1 MEKTSISAE
10 EAIDQ
15 VYKYGGKILGKDVTT
30 VAEQAEKAKGI
41 FGKAKQLV
49 AYGKDIMNILS
60 MLKDYASGAY
70 TEVPWRVIAAL
81 TGGVVYVFSPVDLIP
96 DLIPLFGFADDATVF
111 ASVLSLSRLDI
122 NAYLLWKKSR
132 GEKIEGGSSEDV
144 ESLPVVD
151 KSADIT
157 NWSLTNF
164 QDVVRSALSS
174 LKGTAIHWFWGD
186 DHVAEFSENIHGKI
200 MGGNG
205 SIKDVIGVID
215 LEAFEHCKEGFA
227 FTDERIYFR
236 QFAEHGF
243 SYRWRDII
251 SFERV
256 GAKFYI
262 NGIPLENICHDEE
275 NAERV
280 YKVILAMLNR
290 AELTPEGNPLDVTR
304 RRSKGQI
311 VHDIFFSVPKGD
323 CIYVGENI
331 PEKKRMNA
339 HQAMGV
345 REPPE
350 AIAVLIDGTLL
361 GSGKDGI
368 ALTNRALYGN
378 GWGSRCRIEW
388 NDLMFVQDNG
398 SSAVAL
404 SKDGQTVLYLGAAD
418 PQRGV
423 ICECINK
430 IREEECKEVSRCLQ
444 AKMDMLRAFDLEK
457 AHRYLGKTVADFE
470 SEDAFIAAGKAAEE
484 KMIEETTISAETKAD
499 KEGRASI
506 VDNVPLTGGWK
517 IACGRYCLN
526 EPIKVGENVRLF
538 VKDAEIHFGNKGWI
552 ELCGGQARF
561 ENCRLVC
568 DGEACGESEGSG
580 NFMVV
585 GKTSGSCFLNC
596 DFNGRDHRAAFVLD
610 GEVNVQGCVFQDLF
624 SNRQGG
630 AILGSS
636 HKKDMASKLVLNECS
651 FVNCRAKSQAVVW
664 AMEAIV
670 TDCEFVKCTS
680 PVGIVCVVE
689 DSDFYMTKCMFDQ
702 CEIAPGGAAL
712 ALYVNGGSTMVEGG
726 GICLCRLKDCKC
738 QYTHNPGIPLSSLG
752 GWVDEQT
759 YKVGGIGEPPLFLR
773 DGLPLRK
780 KIGAQIVFGEVACNA
795 TPAKTKRRSKPS
807 GGAGSVSSGC
817 SKHKDEQETKL
828 SSEATDASDDESR
841 GRPAQPKRKRPSKSA
856 ERCEVSRDVSVED
869 GAAEDETPTKKRKGK
884 ETKTAVAKKKSSKD
898 DAARKERQEA
908 EPTVS
913 DVENKKTKTAV
924 SQKKPP
930 ETKSR
935 KVSSAKPSVRIDVQ
949 AAVKKALMDLGKA
962 DFYEGQ
968 SIPAKKLKNAI
979 ESMGIGSGERVY
991 ALIDT
996 TLFGSAKN
1004 GLAIT
1009 NLGVHWKNDWAT
1021 DSDKSFYS
1029 WAEFSAIAP
1038 KMTTDKFDV
1047 VFSKGSRVSTAGSG
1061 VEPDELKKVL
1071 ETIVSLT
1078 T

>member
-1 MEKTSISAE
+1 MNGQSITPE

-96 DLIPLFGFADDATVF
+96 DLIPLIGFADDATVF

-132 GEKIEGGSSEDV
+132 GEKIEGGSSVSE

-174 LKGTAIHWFWGD
+174 LKGVALHWFWGED
-186 DHVAEFSENIHGKI
+186 NVAEFGENIHEKI
-200 MGGNG
+200 MGGKG

-227 FTDERIYFR
+227 FTNERIYFR
-236 QFAEHGF
+236 QFAGHSY
-243 SYRWRDII
+243 SYRWREII

-256 GAKFYI
+256 GTKFYV
-262 NGIPLENICHDEE
+262 NGTPLENICHDEGD
-275 NAERV
+275 AERV
-280 YKVILAMLNR
+280 YKVIKAILNR
-290 AELTPEGNPLDVTR
+290 AELTPEGKPLDMTR
-304 RRSKGQI
+304 RRSMGQI
-311 VHDIFFSVPKGD
+311 AHDVFFSVPKGD

-331 PEKKRMNA
+331 PEKKRLNA
-339 HQAMGV
+339 HQSMSI
-345 REPPE
+345 REPSS
-350 AIAVLIDGTLL
+350 AIVVLIDGTLL

-378 GWGSRCRIEW
+378 GWGSHCRIDW

-398 SSAVAL
+398 RAAIAL
-404 SKDGQTVLYLGAAD
+404 SKDGQTVLYLGAAE
-418 PQRGV
+418 PQRGI

-430 IREEECKEVSRCLQ
+430 IREEKINEITRWFH
-444 AKMDMLRAFDLEK
+444 AKMDMLRAFDIEK

-470 SEDAFIAAGKAAEE
+470 SEDAFIAAGRAAEE
-484 KMIEETTISAETKAD
+484 KVIAETTISAATKTAKND
-499 KEGRASI
+499 RLMI
-506 VDNVPLTGGWK
+506 VDNVPLTGGWE
-517 IACGRYCLN
+517 ISCGRYYLN
-526 EPIKVGENVRLF
+526 DPIKVGENVRLF
-538 VKDAEIHFGNKGWI
+538 VKDAEIHFGNKGHL
-552 ELCGGQARF
+552 ELCGGRARF

-568 DGEACGESEGSG
+568 DREASGEAEGSG
-580 NFMVV
+580 NFMVM
-585 GKTSGSCFLNC
+585 GRTAGAYFLNC
-596 DFNGRDHRAAFVLD
+596 DFTGRNHRAAFVLD

-624 SNRQGG
+624 SDRQGG
-630 AILGSS
+630 AILGSLYN
-636 HKKDMASKLVLNECS
+636 KDMASKLVLNECS
-651 FVNCRAKSQAVVW
+651 FVNCHAKSQAVVW
-664 AMEAIV
+664 AMEASV

-680 PVGIVCVVE
+680 PSGIVCVVE
-689 DSDFYMTKCMFDQ
+689 DSDFNITKCVFDQ
-702 CEIAPGGAAL
+702 CEIASGGAVL
-712 ALYVNGGSTMVEGG
+712 TLYVNGGSTMVEGD
-726 GICLCRLKDCKC
+726 GICLCWLKDCKY
-738 QYTHNPGIPLSSLG
+738 QYAYNSGIPISPIG

-759 YKVGGIGEPPLFLR
+759 YKNGMLSVAPLFLR
-773 DGLPLRK
+773 DGLTLRK
-780 KIGAQIVFGEVACNA
+780 MIGAQIELEEVSRNA
-795 TPAKTKRRSKPS
+795 THVETECKSESSDVA
-807 GGAGSVSSGC
+807 GAVSSDC

-828 SSEATDASDDESR
+828 SSEVSDASDDNCVR
-841 GRPAQPKRKRPSKSA
+841 HAQSTRKKPSKA
-856 ERCEVSRDVSVED
+856 AQRRDVSRDMPVED
-869 GAAEDETPTKKRKGK
+869 GTGRGEVQMKKRKSK
-884 ETKTAVAKKKSSKD
+884 ETSVAKKKSSKD
-898 DAARKERQEA
+898 AATLKERQESELA
-908 EPTVS
+908 ISNGESEKSETAKS
-913 DVENKKTKTAV
+913 QNKAPK
-924 SQKKPP
+924 
-930 ETKSR
+930 TKSR
-935 KVSSAKPSVRIDVQ
+935 KVPTSKSSARVDVQ
-949 AAVKKALMDLGKA
+949 AAVKKALRDLGKA

-968 SIPAKKLKNAI
+968 SIPAKKLNNAI
-979 ESMGIGSGERVY
+979 KSMGVGPGEEVY

-1004 GLAIT
+1004 GLVIT
-1009 NLGVHWKNDWAT
+1009 NLGIRWKNDWAT

-1029 WAEFSAIAP
+1029 WDEFSAIAP
-1038 KMTTDKFDV
+1038 GMSTDKYDV
-1047 VFSKGSRVSTAGSG
+1047 VFSKGARVSTAGSG
-1061 VEPDELKKVL
+1061 VEPGELKKVL

-1078 T
+1078 A